1 MVGFHLENISQPW
14 QQYHTFHHAKNML
27 IGKLSIS
34 KQEIFYDSVYRLN
47 KDYTISIDSD
57 DSSGVTYF
65 DVGTNQIKW
74 KKKSLTYEVKEVET
88 IYSGLCPT
96 IWPKDVLLEPGDR
109 YTISVHSNLTL
120 KGCKLF
126 SKRRWKQL
134 FRLL

>member
-1 MVGFHLENISQPW
+1 M
-14 QQYHTFHHAKNML
+14 
-27 IGKLSIS
+27 
-34 KQEIFYDSVYRLN
+34 N

-65 DVGTNQIKW
+65 DAGTNEIKW
-74 KKKSLTYEVKEVET
+74 KGKSLTYEVKEVET
-88 IYSGLCPT
+88 IYNGLCPT

-126 SKRRWKQL
+126 SLEYCPISLNHFTLQRRQKQL
-134 FRLL
+134 FKFL